1 MNRLSASQRT
11 ATASVLLA
19 MAVTVLDAGMLN
31 VALPG
36 LSAHFHSLPSE
47 TILVVSAYQA
57 AVLVGLLP
65 AAHIAGRLGHRRAFV
80 AGIGCFAAGAVL
92 CALAPSLLLLVAAR
106 IAQGLGAA
114 AVMAL
119 GIALLREVLGSERLG
134 AAIAWNAL
142 TVAIC
147 SAAGPTVGAAILS
160 VAQWPWLF
168 VAGLPLGVAA
178 MLASRALP
186 NSPASAGT
194 TDLRSLTLFAGAV
207 ILIVLAAQLLVIQPS
222 AAIGMAGVAAL
233 LMTLL
238 VQTSRRQAAPMFP
251 ADLLGKRPF
260 ALQAGASICCFV
272 GQSIGLVALPFQLH
286 ASLSGNLLAIG
297 LIVTC
302 WPVGVACT
310 SVIAGRISRQ
320 LDRGTQCAAGGT
332 ILAAGLMLL
341 AATSRPSVT
350 IAAVGASLCGIGF
363 GLFQLANNRALFLT
377 APSDRA
383 AAAGGVQGSAR
394 LAGQTA
400 GTMVMAVTFAS
411 VSLELAP
418 RMGLAI
424 GAAFA
429 LLACIIA
436 ALAEGDRG
444 DGGPTVEQS

>member
-1 MNRLSASQRT
+1 MKRLSPSQRT

-31 VALPG
+31 VALPR
-36 LSAHFHSLPSE
+36 LSEHFHSLPSE

-57 AVLVGLLP
+57 AVLFGLLP
-65 AAHIAGRLGHRRAFV
+65 AAHIAGRFGHRRAFV
-80 AGIGCFAAGAVL
+80 AGIGCFAVGSVL

-106 IAQGLGAA
+106 ITQGLGAA

-160 VAQWPWLF
+160 IAQWPWLF
-168 VAGLPLGVAA
+168 VVGLPLGAAA
-178 MLASRALP
+178 MLASRELP
-186 NSPASAGT
+186 KSPASAGT
-194 TDLRSLTLFAGAV
+194 TDVRSITLFAGAV
-207 ILIVLAAQLLVIQPS
+207 ILTVLAAKLLVTETL
-222 AAIGMAGVAAL
+222 AAIGLAGTAAL
-233 LMTLL
+233 LVTLL

-251 ADLLGKRPF
+251 ADLLGQRPF

-286 ASLSGNLLAIG
+286 TSLSGNLLAIG

-310 SVIAGRISRQ
+310 SIIAGRMSRQ
-320 LDRGTQCAAGGT
+320 LNRGTQCAAGGA
-332 ILAAGLMLL
+332 ILATGLVLL
-341 AATSRPSVT
+341 AATPLSSAT
-350 IAAVGASLCGIGF
+350 IAGAGATLCGIGF

-394 LAGQTA
+394 LTGQTA
-400 GTMVMAVTFAS
+400 GTLIMAVTFAS
-411 VSLELAP
+411 VPLELAP
-418 RMGLAI
+418 RTGLAV

-429 LLACIIA
+429 LLACVIA
-436 ALAEGDRG
+436 VLAEGGRSE
-444 DGGPTVEQS
+444 GGPTVEQS